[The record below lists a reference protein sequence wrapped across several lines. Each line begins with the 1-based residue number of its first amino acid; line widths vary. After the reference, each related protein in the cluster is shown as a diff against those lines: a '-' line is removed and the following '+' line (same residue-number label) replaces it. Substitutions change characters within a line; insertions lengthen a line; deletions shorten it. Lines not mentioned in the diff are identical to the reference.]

1 MCSAKFPAS
10 TAVIAWTAD
19 SLVIKL
25 SLDDEVDN

>member
-10 TAVIAWTAD
+10 AAVIAWTAD

-25 SLDDEVDN
+25 SLDDGVDN